1 MACLPSGDIDNKSP
15 CWRAKYQG
23 KAKVFRGSSSRTNF
37 ERLGTS
43 SEFPGQVVS
52 QTWLLKQFGLAVD
65 GICTSARSML
75 KKRSKFK

>member
-1 MACLPSGDIDNKSP
+1 M
-15 CWRAKYQG
+15 
-23 KAKVFRGSSSRTNF
+23 FRGSSSRTNF